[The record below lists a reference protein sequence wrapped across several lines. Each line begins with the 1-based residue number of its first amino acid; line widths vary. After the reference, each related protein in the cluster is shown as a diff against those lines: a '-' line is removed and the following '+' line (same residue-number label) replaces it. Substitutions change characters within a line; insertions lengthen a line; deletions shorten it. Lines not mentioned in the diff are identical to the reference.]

1 MFASVLSSVIYADV
15 VPSSVDYVVRPL
27 YGYRADGTPGRIV
40 TVKLKGKELKGE
52 LSVDVIAKGKTEKN
66 HFALN
71 AKDSTEVEILLPST
85 VPTGKKSEV
94 TFVLRGADKVYKQKV
109 SVTPMRHWNVYLYNH
124 AHVDIGYTNTHK
136 NVEQLHKNNII
147 EGIKLAE
154 ETKNHP
160 EGARYVWNPEIGWPL
175 ERLWQS
181 NPEMRDGVIDA
192 IKKGQVCVDASY
204 LNLNTSICTDEEMF
218 HIFKFTR
225 EMQRLSGQPADVFQQ
240 FDIPGIS
247 WGLVP
252 VMAQ

>member
-1 MFASVLSSVIYADV
+1 MNTMKKKIAYCLFASVLSSVIYADV

-94 TFVLRGADKVYKQKV
+94 TMVLRGADKVYKQKV
-109 SVTPMRHWNVYLYNH
+109 SVMPMRHWNVYLYNH

-160 EGARYVWNPEIGWPL
+160 EGAR
-175 ERLWQS
+175 
-181 NPEMRDGVIDA
+181 
-192 IKKGQVCVDASY
+192 
-204 LNLNTSICTDEEMF
+204 
-218 HIFKFTR
+218 
-225 EMQRLSGQPADVFQQ
+225 
-240 FDIPGIS
+240 
-247 WGLVP
+247 
-252 VMAQ
+252 